1 MSTKQDD
8 DSFDPSQRRLCPD
21 GSCVGLLGSDGRCKT
36 CGTLDPAW
44 TGATPPSEP
53 PALPTPEPESRGEPA
68 GLRDRQPTLP
78 APRASARTLAGGGP
92 SREGLGT
99 LPGFPNKNNADAEPA
114 TASDA
119 EAAFDPTRRLCPD
132 DACIGV
138 IGNDNKCSVCGRR
151 D

>member
-44 TGATPPSEP
+44 NRAEPTADP
-53 PALPTPEPESRGEPA
+53 PATPTPEPEVKAEP
-68 GLRDRQPTLP
+68 
-78 APRASARTLAGGGP
+78 
-92 SREGLGT
+92 
-99 LPGFPNKNNADAEPA
+99 EPA

>member
-1 MSTKQDD
+1 MSTKQD

-36 CGTLDPAW
+36 CGTLDPAGNRAEP
-44 TGATPPSEP
+44 TADP
-53 PALPTPEPESRGEPA
+53 PASPTPQPESRGEPA
-68 GLRDRQPTLP
+68 GF
-78 APRASARTLAGGGP
+78 AGGGP
-92 SREGLGT
+92 SREGLGN
-99 LPGFPNKNNADAEPA
+99 LPGFPNRNKAEPEPA

-138 IGNDNKCSVCGRR
+138 IGSDNKCSVCGRR
-151 D
+151 G

>member
-1 MSTKQDD
+1 MSTKQD

-21 GSCVGLLGSDGRCKT
+21 GSCLGLLGSDGRCKV

-44 TGATPPSEP
+44 TGASPSSEP
-53 PALPTPEPESRGEPA
+53 PALRTPEPESRGEPA
-68 GLRDRQPTLP
+68 GKAD
-78 APRASARTLAGGGP
+78 GGP
-92 SREGLGT
+92 
-99 LPGFPNKNNADAEPA
+99 PNEDKADAEPA

-138 IGNDNKCSVCGRR
+138 IGSDNKCSVCGRR
-151 D
+151 G